1 MYTSVKSED
10 LDPWTNNVSEG
21 GNNAINIAA
30 AESPTQRPKII
41 PFIKII
47 QQLNAEHETDLQ
59 QFTTGLNPRKRKRS
73 HAVERFYRIYTI
85 VNSC

>member
-41 PFIKII
+41 PFIKTI
-47 QQLNAEHETDLQ
+47 QQLNAEHETGKAKKAWTAPISSVSFNLIPEEKSYE
-59 QFTTGLNPRKRKRS
+59 G
-73 HAVERFYRIYTI
+73 
-85 VNSC
+85 